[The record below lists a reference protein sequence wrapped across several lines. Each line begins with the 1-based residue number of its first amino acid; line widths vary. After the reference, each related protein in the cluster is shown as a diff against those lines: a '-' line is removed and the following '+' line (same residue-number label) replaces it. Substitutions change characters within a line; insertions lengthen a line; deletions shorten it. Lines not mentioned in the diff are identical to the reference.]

1 MRRRHVLVVAT
12 QCQSMPSLEGLA
24 IVAADLRD
32 VLTDEAIGGCRPGL
46 PDGRALLS
54 GELDRAVL
62 ESSVREAIAYAADE
76 SATLVLALLG
86 HGFVPGE
93 DPTLY
98 LMVQRSREG
107 VRAEAVN
114 VPNLLIEAADRQN
127 IGGVI
132 ALVDTCTAAAAQPSF
147 RDLANGAR
155 AGCTR
160 VSVLMASGVGRPAFD
175 FAMSRAVTTLLRS
188 GVPDLAPVLT
198 PQVLEAELKRVVT
211 GQVIVGSH
219 YDGLRLPG
227 EALWLA
233 RNVRQ
238 AAPRGLIGSVGD
250 AALRHAMLRALG
262 EGGPLEGQDLSSARA
277 RLDRLPDSPSRAR
290 AQTVLDNL
298 LWAAKTTR
306 FLRSWLSDVLTT
318 ARLRRA
324 APIPLPPEWAAGML
338 DEANVV
344 SHLALNHPVVDPDG
358 RAQLVRF
365 VLTLAADAGRRL
377 DAPELQEWAAEM
389 GATVMAN
396 DIAATLRTRHAA
408 RRLRLIVSLHASV
421 AGDWPEEI
429 VAWLLHDDIDYQ
441 HQVFACQ
448 PTHSGTTAAVI
459 EAVDWAD
466 DHAEALDLQLRNVE
480 VAVPSGLLLLWRP
493 EEIERGVRLGLDYD
507 VVMHWSERINPPK
520 HLRWINKRA
529 RRKLEDIAGADQVC
543 MVDWLSEAELHE
555 IDELRSRLVNDQYA
569 HAVALRCQ
577 PRGGADV
584 LNLLLSYTPIVIWP
598 QDAALTCDLRSHLAE
613 AWHGLPAGFID
624 AYRSRWRNQTP
635 PNPLADLRAVWD
647 DEAWLA
653 FCRRMRPGSFLEKGT
668 P

>member
-1 MRRRHVLVVAT
+1 
-12 QCQSMPSLEGLA
+12 MPSLEGLA
-24 IVAADLRD
+24 LVAADLRD

-54 GELDRAVL
+54 GELDRAVI
-62 ESSVREAIAYAADE
+62 EFSVREAIAYAADE

-98 LMVQRSREG
+98 LMAHRSREG

-132 ALVDTCTAAAAQPSF
+132 ALIDTCTAAAAQPSF

-155 AGCTR
+155 AGGTQA
-160 VSVLMASGVGRPAFD
+160 SLLMASGVGRAAFD
-175 FAMSRAVTTLLRS
+175 FAMSRALAALLRS

-198 PQVLEAELKRVVT
+198 PQVIEAELKRVVA
-211 GQVIVGSH
+211 GQAIVGSH
-219 YDGLRLPG
+219 YDGLRSP
-227 EALWLA
+227 EVLWLA

-238 AAPRGLIGSVGD
+238 AAPRGLIGAVGE
-250 AALRHAMLRALG
+250 AALHRAMLRTLG
-262 EGGPLEGQDLSSARA
+262 ESGRLEGQDLSSARA
-277 RLDRLPDSPSRAR
+277 MLDRLPDSPSRAR

-298 LWAAKTTR
+298 VWAAKTTR

-318 ARLRRA
+318 TRLRRA
-324 APIPLPPEWAAGML
+324 APIPLPAEWVAGRL

-358 RAQLVRF
+358 RTQLVRF
-365 VLTLAADAGRRL
+365 VLTLAADAGRQL
-377 DAPELQEWAAEM
+377 DAPELQEWATEM
-389 GATVMAN
+389 SATVIAN
-396 DIAATLRTRHAA
+396 DIVAMLRTRHAA
-408 RRLRLIVSLHASV
+408 RRLRLIVSLHASI
-421 AGDWPEEI
+421 AGNWPEEV
-429 VAWLLHDDIDYQ
+429 VAWLLQDDTDYQ
-441 HQVFACQ
+441 HQVFPCQ

-459 EAVDWAD
+459 DAVDWAD
-466 DHAEALDLQLRNVE
+466 EHAEALDLQLRTVE

-529 RRKLEDIAGADQVC
+529 RRKLEDSATADQVGI
-543 MVDWLSEAELHE
+543 VDWLGEAELHE
-555 IDELRSRLVNDQYA
+555 IEDLRCRLVDDQYA

-584 LNLLLSYTPIVIWP
+584 LSLLLSYTPIVIWP
-598 QDAALTCDLRSHLAE
+598 QDAALSCDLRSHLAE
-613 AWHGLPAGFID
+613 AWHGLPAGFIA